1 MNRDRSHYGQE
12 SFICDVAPRRLRST
26 ATIPVAEAD
35 LFMAVDGFPII
46 ADLRKV
52 ALTRR

>member
-1 MNRDRSHYGQE
+1 MNRGRSHYGQQ
-12 SFICDVAPRRLRST
+12 SFICNVRRPGSSR
-26 ATIPVAEAD
+26 PVADAD